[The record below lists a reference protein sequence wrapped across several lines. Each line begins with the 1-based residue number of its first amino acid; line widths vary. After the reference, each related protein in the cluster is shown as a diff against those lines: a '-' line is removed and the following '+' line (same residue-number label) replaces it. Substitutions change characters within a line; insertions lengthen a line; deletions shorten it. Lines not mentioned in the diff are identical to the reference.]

1 MLQSSSSGIA
11 EKVNL
16 CPVPGE
22 SLEPA
27 LYTPDPRSCSTSLG
41 LKVQLSIRLVID
53 KHVLART
60 VFLIRFLS
68 ITGFT
73 GSKTHAEKFC
83 RLHSLLSPSEGWGF
97 LNIPV
102 TDLPGVGRLCPGQ
115 QPPERRRVRA
125 VRAEPEPRARCPA
138 RPCPAAQGNSCREN
152 TASRNGRR
160 EALTGAGELGSAE
173 CGSAGRRAE
182 ECSVRGCRERG
193 AE

>member
-1 MLQSSSSGIA
+1 MLQSSSSGSA

-27 LYTPDPRSCSTSLG
+27 LYTPNPRSCSTSLG

-83 RLHSLLSPSEGWGF
+83 RLHSLLSPSEGWGI
-97 LNIPV
+97 LKYSCYRPAGCRQTV
-102 TDLPGVGRLCPGQ
+102 PWAAAPG
-115 QPPERRRVRA
+115 
-125 VRAEPEPRARCPA
+125 AEEGA
-138 RPCPAAQGNSCREN
+138 SS
-152 TASRNGRR
+152 ASR
-160 EALTGAGELGSAE
+160 AGAPGPLSRPAVP
-173 CGSAGRRAE
+173 GSAGQFLPGKHRLPERPTGSADRSRGARQRR
-182 ECSVRGCRERG
+182 VRERG
-193 AE
+193 AQG